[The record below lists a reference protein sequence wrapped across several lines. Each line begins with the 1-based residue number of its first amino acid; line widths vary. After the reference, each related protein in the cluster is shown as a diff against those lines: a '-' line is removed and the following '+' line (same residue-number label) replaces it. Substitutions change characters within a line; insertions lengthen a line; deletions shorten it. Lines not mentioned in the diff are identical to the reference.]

1 MCAYSTHMERGTY
14 RHRFE
19 NPHWNNEENMYEVPI
34 STEGWEEIGLYVNC
48 EGLKLYLYYHNGII
62 VL

>member
-1 MCAYSTHMERGTY
+1 
-14 RHRFE
+14 
-19 NPHWNNEENMYEVPI
+19 MYEVPI